1 MSSWTI
7 VKELYAMA
15 QAQGGSGDFLQEMT
29 FIELKHRLAELLL
42 MRVDKMSMA
51 TSIEA
56 RVPFLDHK
64 LVEFAMQI
72 PTAWKIRNGTG
83 KHILRLAVQSVIP
96 AEILQRTKQ
105 GFCGSADNMLQPRV
119 MDKLVADIRSSKFLG
134 ELLRPEAIE
143 HLTAPTYRAANSF
156 KLWNLWNLA
165 LWHKCWFQ

>member
-1 MSSWTI
+1 MGRG
-7 VKELYAMA
+7 
-15 QAQGGSGDFLQEMT
+15 QGTVCIGTGEGANGDFLQRMT

-51 TSIEA
+51 SSIEA
-56 RVPFLDHK
+56 RVPFLDHP

-72 PTAWKIRNGTG
+72 PTAWKIRDGTG

-105 GFCGSADNMLQPRV
+105 GFCGAADNMLQSRV
-119 MDKLVADIRSSKFLG
+119 MDRLVADVRGSKFLK
-134 ELLRPEAIE
+134 ELFRPEAIE
-143 HLTAPTYRAANSF
+143 LLLSPAHRTANSF

-165 LWHKCWFQ
+165 LWHKYWFE